1 MADTHRIHLVRS
13 PQDQASKP
21 QTLDAKDIASQ
32 ALAIAKE
39 CTEQLS
45 NFQDY
50 HEMMVQQLAA
60 NLAQLEIVALRSMA
74 RRRS

>member
-1 MADTHRIHLVRS
+1 MANSQGIHLVRPS
-13 PQDQASKP
+13 QPKP
-21 QTLDAKDIASQ
+21 NFDPKDIASQ

-45 NFQDY
+45 NLQDY
-50 HEMMVQQLAA
+50 HEMMVREIAA

>member
-1 MADTHRIHLVRS
+1 MADTYHSSIHLVKPKSS
-13 PQDQASKP
+13 PKP
-21 QTLDAKDIASQ
+21 NLDPKDIASQ

-45 NFQDY
+45 NLQDH
-50 HEMMVQQLAA
+50 HEMMVREIAA

>member
-1 MADTHRIHLVRS
+1 MANSQGIHLVRPS
-13 PQDQASKP
+13 QPKP
-21 QTLDAKDIASQ
+21 NLDDIASQ

-45 NFQDY
+45 NLQDH
-50 HEMMVQQLAA
+50 HEMMVREIAA